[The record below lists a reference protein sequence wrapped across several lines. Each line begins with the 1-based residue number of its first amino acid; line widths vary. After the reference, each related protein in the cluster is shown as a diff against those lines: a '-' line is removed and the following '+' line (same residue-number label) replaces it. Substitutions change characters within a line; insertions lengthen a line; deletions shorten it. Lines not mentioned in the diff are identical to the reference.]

1 MAKLTPDG
9 EFYDLGNAS
18 ECYADGLVE
27 VDQFGPNSTLTF
39 YIVQRIDRGENAKRV
54 AVLRLRIPTAAILH
68 MVGLL
73 MKPQQVD
80 AVENCH
86 ERSVH

>member
-9 EFYDLGNAS
+9 ELYDLGNAS
-18 ECYADGLVE
+18 ECYADGLEE

-39 YIVQRIDRGENAKRV
+39 FIVQRLDQREGAKRV
-54 AVLRLRIPTAAILH
+54 AVLRLRIPTSAIPDML
-68 MVGLL
+68 GLL

-80 AVENCH
+80 AVENCP
-86 ERSVH
+86 EQSVH